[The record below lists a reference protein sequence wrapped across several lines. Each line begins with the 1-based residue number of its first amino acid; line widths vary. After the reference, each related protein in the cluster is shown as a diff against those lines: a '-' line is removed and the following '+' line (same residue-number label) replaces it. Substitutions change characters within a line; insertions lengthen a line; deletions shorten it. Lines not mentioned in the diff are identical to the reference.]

1 MEGSLYISR
10 ELKQSENL
18 IKFFVLDFF
27 KMKVDCIG
35 KLRSKGEFNTKFVK
49 VVKHKKIYQIFLL
62 FFIYLFFYVGIYKEK
77 NFKEKIYKE
86 RVVYG

>member
-49 VVKHKKIYQIFLL
+49 VVKHKKIY
-62 FFIYLFFYVGIYKEK
+62 
-77 NFKEKIYKE
+77 
-86 RVVYG
+86 